1 MQCSWPVAQIWNWNG
16 NTTSNV
22 GLGIERRN
30 PFESGIHAGSHA
42 VQRNVEPHDAG
53 RQGES

>member
-16 NTTSNV
+16 NTTSTV